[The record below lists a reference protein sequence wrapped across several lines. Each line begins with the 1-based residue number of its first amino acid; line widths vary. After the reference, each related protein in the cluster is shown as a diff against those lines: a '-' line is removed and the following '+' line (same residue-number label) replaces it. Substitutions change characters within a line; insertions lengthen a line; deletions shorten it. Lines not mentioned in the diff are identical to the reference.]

1 MTPLLPDLPLDLS
14 ALKSAS
20 PLALAPGGASLAEG
34 GEADLS
40 DFAQLLEASRV
51 QPDGARAGPMAHTGV
66 DSPLEA
72 EPDAAPP
79 AQNFT
84 VPQWV
89 ATHLPAMPGRAASAG
104 GNPLP
109 LAGEGLPG
117 ELAAADSASH
127 AVPARTKA
135 HQAAPRGVQMLTL
148 PEDAPVAPASEPPSD
163 VAGSLAA
170 LHQTAASRLLDEEAS
185 DAAPLRDPAEA
196 GEPVAAAT
204 IAATVAAYAAPLAPV
219 IAAPRLLP
227 ARANQAVSP
236 APNSTLPDAAA
247 ALPDDTGALAP
258 LTLRPMRNS
267 PATVEPAF
275 ALSPPPA
282 LVPPTSA
289 AAPVLAL
296 APSPALVAEAGAAL
310 AGGLAPSPASAADAE
325 AVLDQI
331 ATLRDAARSA
341 RGDVVLRHGEFG
353 TVNLRIDAAGAPGE
367 WRAALTSRDPGFVPA
382 VQAALA
388 ERVVAASSEAGANFS
403 QQHGGNSS
411 ASGAGSG
418 LGHGSGQSS
427 YGFSQGGG
435 QGSSQPYSGQTA
447 TEGQGHLAASS
458 GAANATGQITQSDGD
473 LFA

>member
-51 QPDGARAGPMAHTGV
+51 QPDGDRAGPITHASV
-66 DSPLEA
+66 ENPLEA
-72 EPDAAPP
+72 EPDAARG
-79 AQNFT
+79 

-89 ATHLPAMPGRAASAG
+89 ATHLSAMPGRAASAG

-109 LAGEGLPG
+109 LAGEGLPPA
-117 ELAAADSASH
+117 LAVADSAGD
-127 AVPARTKA
+127 AVLARTNA

-148 PEDAPVAPASEPPSD
+148 PEDAPAAPASEPPSD

-170 LHQTAASRLLDEEAS
+170 LHQTAAQTALDDKAT

-204 IAATVAAYAAPLAPV
+204 IAAYAAPLAPV
-219 IAAPRLLP
+219 IAAPRLLS
-227 ARANQAVSP
+227 ARANPAVSP
-236 APNSTLPDAAA
+236 APITTVPGAAG

-258 LTLRPMRNS
+258 LALRPTRNS
-267 PATVEPAF
+267 PATGEPAF

-296 APSPALVAEAGAAL
+296 APSPALVAETGAAL
-310 AGGLAPSPASAADAE
+310 AGEAAPSSASAADAE

-341 RGDVVLRHGEFG
+341 RSDVVLRHGEFG
-353 TVNLRIDAAGAPGE
+353 TVHLRIDAAGAPGE

-388 ERVVAASSEAGANFS
+388 ERAVAASSEAGANFS
-403 QQHGGNSS
+403 QQPGGNSS

-418 LGHGSGQSS
+418 LGQGSGQSS

-435 QGSSQPYSGQTA
+435 QGSAQPYSGQTA

>member
-1 MTPLLPDLPLDLS
+1 VTPLLPDLPLDLS
-14 ALKSAS
+14 ALKPAS

-40 DFAQLLEASRV
+40 DFAQLIEASRA
-51 QPDGARAGPMAHTGV
+51 QPDGARAGPMAHAGLE
-66 DSPLEA
+66 SPLEA
-72 EPDAAPP
+72 EPDAARG
-79 AQNFT
+79 

-89 ATHLPAMPGRAASAG
+89 ATHLPAMPSRAASAG

-117 ELAAADSASH
+117 ELAAADSAGD

-148 PEDAPVAPASEPPSD
+148 LEDAPVDRASAPPTE

-170 LHQTAASRLLDEEAS
+170 LHQTAAPRPLDEEAS

-196 GEPVAAAT
+196 GEPVAVAN
-204 IAATVAAYAAPLAPV
+204 IAASVAAHAAPLAPV
-219 IAAPRLLP
+219 MAAPRLLP
-227 ARANQAVSP
+227 ARANPAVSP
-236 APNSTLPDAAA
+236 APIPTLPDAAG
-247 ALPDDTGALAP
+247 ALPDGQGSLVPLA
-258 LTLRPMRNS
+258 LRPTRNS

-282 LVPPTSA
+282 LASPTSA
-289 AAPVLAL
+289 AAPALAL

-310 AGGLAPSPASAADAE
+310 AGGAAPAPASAADPE
-325 AVLDQI
+325 TVLDQI

-341 RGDVVLRHGEFG
+341 RSDVVLRHGEFG
-353 TVNLRIDAAGAPGE
+353 TVHLRIDAAGAPGE

-388 ERVVAASSEAGANFS
+388 ERAVAASSEAGANFS

-411 ASGAGSG
+411 ASNAGSG
-418 LGHGSGQSS
+418 LGQGSGQSA

-435 QGSSQPYSGQTA
+435 QGSSQQYSGQTA